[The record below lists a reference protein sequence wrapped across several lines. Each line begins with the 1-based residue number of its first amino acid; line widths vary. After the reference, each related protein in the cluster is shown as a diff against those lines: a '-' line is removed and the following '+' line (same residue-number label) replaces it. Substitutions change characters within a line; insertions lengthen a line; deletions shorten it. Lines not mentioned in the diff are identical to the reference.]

1 MKMYIKSVVVD
12 DQARARE
19 FYTKTLGFQIKHD
32 IPMGEFSWLTL
43 VSPEEPDGVEL
54 ALEPGA
60 HAATNTFR
68 AALNADGIPFTA
80 FSVEDLD
87 AEYERLT
94 TAGVKFTT
102 PPMTAGGAKMAVF
115 DDTCGNLI
123 QLIELLDPA

>member
-12 DQARARE
+12 DQAKARD
-19 FYTKTLGFQIKHD
+19 FYTKTLGFQVKHD

-60 HAATNTFR
+60 HPPTRAFR
-68 AALNADGIPFTA
+68 EALMADGIPFTA
-80 FSVEDLD
+80 FSVDDLD
-87 AEYERLT
+87 AEHERLT
-94 TAGVKFTT
+94 AAGVAFTN

-115 DDTCGNLI
+115 NDTCGNLI
-123 QLIELLDPA
+123 QLIELLD